1 MSFISEVKKYLF
13 SKYAVSGDGIL
24 NLEIDNT
31 EDYSIYQNFS
41 LIVSIDENLRNVN
54 LSKYRT
60 NQYNQHIT
68 KFFSFN
74 SGGFFNDKK
83 RKTKFD
89 ILSLFTGAGK
99 FYQKKEY
106 FDTLMANVGHNL
118 KKGGYL
124 FLSGLDGEKINEV
137 MNRNVFISGKSRQ
150 KTAWTIQK
158 NYIGDFNL
166 NVSNFGKQ
174 IKVTYQE
181 SHKVHLKTLI
191 NVDWV
196 VEIAKTHGLEII
208 EILPYKILYGR
219 IENKPLLGRSEREF
233 LFYNTALVF
242 KKVE

>member
-13 SKYAVSGDGIL
+13 SKYIVSGGSIL
-24 NLEIDNT
+24 NLEIDTT
-31 EDYSIYQNFS
+31 EDYSIYKNFS
-41 LIVSIDENLRNVN
+41 LIVSIDENPRNVN

-60 NQYNQHIT
+60 KQYTT

-83 RKTKFD
+83 MKTKFD
-89 ILSLFTGAGK
+89 VLSLFAGAGK

-150 KTAWTIQK
+150 RTAWTIQK

-196 VEIAKTHGLEII
+196 VEIAKTHNLEII
-208 EILPYKILYGR
+208 EIIPYKILYGR

-233 LFYNTALVF
+233 LFYNTVLVF
-242 KKVE
+242 KKTE